1 MGFIEAKCKNCG
13 GDIRLDENLTRG
25 KCEYC
30 GTEFVKSDMIVN
42 NNYTIQNATLVVN
55 EENLTEQM
63 FVNAETYLTTL
74 KDYDKAF
81 NAYQSITQSKV
92 NDYRGWWGMLR
103 SVSHDFTLIENTKQV
118 YEQMCSYADNALKLV
133 PNGEKIALTNRWE
146 SYRQQVEEYISS
158 KDQEF
163 AEWVEKLRKQQKKAE
178 QNRIIRRLI
187 VNGISLAANLFI
199 ILYGLSKY
207 GTYVIDQGASVL
219 VFVGVALG
227 IDILLTILAEL
238 IGSAPE
244 CFIYQAITTILV
256 IVYLCY
262 RLTTDTMY
270 QSNLFHLLM
279 FAVGGV
285 FVAAVCIIPTAL
297 VFRHLLRKRHSS

>member
-30 GTEFVKSDMIVN
+30 GTEFIKSDMIVN
-42 NNYTIQNATLVVN
+42 NNYTIQNATLVLN

-81 NAYQSITQSKV
+81 SIYQSITQSKA

-133 PNGEKIALTNRWE
+133 PDDKKTELTNRWE

-163 AEWVEKLRKQQKKAE
+163 AEWVEKLKTQQKKMDR
-178 QNRIIRRLI
+178 NRIISRFI
-187 VNGISLAANLFI
+187 INVTSIATNLFI
-199 ILYGLSKY
+199 ILFGLFHFTSFSLEQATSIFIY
-207 GTYVIDQGASVL
+207 
-219 VFVGVALG
+219 VGVSLVVNA
-227 IDILLTILAEL
+227 IVTI
-238 IGSAPE
+238 IFQIVGHAPE
-244 CFIYQAITTILV
+244 TFVYQVITTLAV
-256 IVYLCY
+256 VVYLCY
-262 RLTTDTMY
+262 RLTTDNMY
-270 QSNLFHLLM
+270 SANLFDLLI
-279 FAVGGV
+279 FAVFGIAI
-285 FVAAVCIIPTAL
+285 AAICILPTAL
-297 VFRHLLRKRHSS
+297 VTRHILRKKRNA